1 MVPCSVPRGAPGSL
15 RCMPV
20 ARSRVAVVTDST
32 AYLPADVVERHG
44 LTVVPLQVVVGG
56 RSLAEGV
63 EVTSD
68 EVARALQEW
77 RPVTTSPPPPQ
88 TFAET
93 YRSLRAPEVVSVH
106 LSADLSGTAD
116 AARIAARQVADE
128 GIAVTVVDSRSLG
141 MGLGFVAVA
150 AARAALDGARAD
162 AVARV
167 ARRLAPEVAIWLYVD
182 TLEYL
187 RRGGRIG
194 GAAAVVGSALSV
206 KPLLHLVDGRLE
218 PLERVRTT
226 GRALARL
233 EELAVREAGEREVD
247 VAVQHLAAPERAGE
261 VAERLRGGLPG
272 GRFLEGGGEVAE
284 RLRARLPRARSM
296 YVGEVGAV
304 VGAHVGPGMLGV
316 VVAPAG

>member
-1 MVPCSVPRGAPGSL
+1 MPG
-15 RCMPV
+15 

-56 RSLAEGV
+56 KSLAEGV

-68 EVARALQEW
+68 EVARALREW
-77 RPVTTSPPPPQ
+77 RPGTTSRPSPQ

-93 YRSLRAPEVVSVH
+93 YRSLGTTEAGSVH

-116 AARIAARQVADE
+116 AARIAARQVAAE

-141 MGLGFVAVA
+141 MGLGFVAIA
-150 AARAALDGARAD
+150 AGLAALDGAGAD

-194 GAAAVVGSALSV
+194 AAAAVVGSALSV

-247 VAVQHLAAPERAGE
+247 VAVQHLAAPERAGH
-261 VAERLRGGLPG
+261 VADRLQERLPK
-272 GRFLEGGGEVAE
+272 
-284 RLRARLPRARSM
+284 ARSM

>member
-1 MVPCSVPRGAPGSL
+1 MPGAKG
-15 RCMPV
+15 
-20 ARSRVAVVTDST
+20 RVAVVTDST
-32 AYLPADVVERHG
+32 ACLPADVVERHG

-63 EVTSD
+63 DVTSD
-68 EVARALQEW
+68 EVAQALREW
-77 RPVTTSPPPPQ
+77 RPVTTSRPSPQ
-88 TFAET
+88 TFAEA
-93 YRSLRAPEVVSVH
+93 YRSLGAAEVVSVH

-116 AARIAARQVADE
+116 AARVAARQVADE
-128 GIAVTVVDSRSLG
+128 KIAVTVVDSRSLG

-150 AARAALDGARAD
+150 AARAALDGAGAD

-194 GAAAVVGSALSV
+194 AAAAVVGSALSV

-233 EELAVREAGEREVD
+233 EELAVREAGDREVD
-247 VAVQHLAAPERAGE
+247 VAVQHLAAPERARE
-261 VAERLRGGLPG
+261 VADRLG
-272 GRFLEGGGEVAE
+272 
-284 RLRARLPRARSM
+284 ARLPKARSM
-296 YVGEVGAV
+296 HVGEVGAV

-316 VVAPAG
+316 VVAPAV

>member
-1 MVPCSVPRGAPGSL
+1 VG
-15 RCMPV
+15 
-20 ARSRVAVVTDST
+20 VVTDST

-44 LTVVPLQVVVGG
+44 LTVVPLQVVVAGK
-56 RSLAEGV
+56 SLAEGV

-68 EVARALQEW
+68 EVARALREW
-77 RPVTTSPPPPQ
+77 RPVTTSRPSPQ

-93 YRSLRAPEVVSVH
+93 YRSLGAAEVVSVH

-150 AARAALDGARAD
+150 AARAALDGAAAD

-194 GAAAVVGSALSV
+194 AAAAAVGSALSV

-261 VAERLRGGLPG
+261 VAEQ
-272 GRFLEGGGEVAE
+272 
-284 RLRARLPRARSM
+284 LRARLPRARSM
-296 YVGEVGAV
+296 HVGEVGAV

>member
-1 MVPCSVPRGAPGSL
+1 
-15 RCMPV
+15 
-20 ARSRVAVVTDST
+20 VVTDST
-32 AYLPADVVERHG
+32 ACLPADVAADHG

-63 EVTSD
+63 EITSD
-68 EVARALQEW
+68 EVARALREW
-77 RPVTTSPPPPQ
+77 RPVTTSRPSPQ

-93 YRSLRAPEVVSVH
+93 YRSLGVAEVVSVH

-116 AARIAARQVADE
+116 AARLAARQVADE

-150 AARAALDGARAD
+150 AARAALDGASAE

-182 TLEYL
+182 TLDYL

-194 GAAAVVGSALSV
+194 AAAALVGSALSV

-218 PLERVRTT
+218 LLERVRTT

-233 EELAVREAGEREVD
+233 EELAVREAGDREVD
-247 VAVQHLAAPERAGE
+247 VAVQHLAAPERARE
-261 VAERLRGGLPG
+261 VADRL
-272 GRFLEGGGEVAE
+272 V
-284 RLRARLPRARSM
+284 ARLPKARSVH
-296 YVGEVGAV
+296 VGEVGAV

-316 VVAPAG
+316 VVAPAT

>member
-1 MVPCSVPRGAPGSL
+1 
-15 RCMPV
+15 
-20 ARSRVAVVTDST
+20 VAVVTDST
-32 AYLPADVVERHG
+32 AYLPADVVERHA

-56 RSLAEGV
+56 KSLAEGV
-63 EVTSD
+63 EVSSD
-68 EVARALQEW
+68 EVALALREW
-77 RPVTTSPPPPQ
+77 RPVTTSRPSPQ

-93 YRSLRAPEVVSVH
+93 YRSLGTNEVVSVH

-116 AARIAARQVADE
+116 AARIAARQVAGE

-150 AARAALDGARAD
+150 AARTALDGAGVD

-194 GAAAVVGSALSV
+194 AAAAVVGSALSV
-206 KPLLHLVDGRLE
+206 KPLLYLVDGRLE

-233 EELAVREAGEREVD
+233 EELAVREAGDREVD

-261 VAERLRGGLPG
+261 VADRL
-272 GRFLEGGGEVAE
+272 A
-284 RLRARLPRARSM
+284 ARLPKARSM

>member
-1 MVPCSVPRGAPGSL
+1 MPGA
-15 RCMPV
+15 RD
-20 ARSRVAVVTDST
+20 RVAVVTDST
-32 AYLPADVVERHG
+32 AYLPADVVERQA

-77 RPVTTSPPPPQ
+77 RPVTTSRPSPQ

-93 YRSLRAPEVVSVH
+93 YRSLGVPEIVSVH
-106 LSADLSGTAD
+106 LSSDLSGTAD
-116 AARIAARQVADE
+116 AARLAARQVADE

-150 AARAALDGARAD
+150 AARAALDGAPAD

-194 GAAAVVGSALSV
+194 AAAAVVGSALSV

-218 PLERVRTT
+218 PLERVRTA

-233 EELAVREAGEREVD
+233 EELAVREAGDREVD
-247 VAVQHLAAPERAGE
+247 VAVQHLAAPERARE
-261 VAERLRGGLPG
+261 VADRL
-272 GRFLEGGGEVAE
+272 A
-284 RLRARLPRARSM
+284 ARLPKARTVH
-296 YVGEVGAV
+296 VGEVGAV

-316 VVAPAG
+316 VVAPAD

>member
-1 MVPCSVPRGAPGSL
+1 
-15 RCMPV
+15 
-20 ARSRVAVVTDST
+20 VVTDST
-32 AYLPADVVERHG
+32 AYLPADVVERHR
-44 LTVVPLQVVVGG
+44 LTVVPLQVVVAG

-68 EVARALQEW
+68 EVAGALREW
-77 RPVTTSPPPPQ
+77 RPVTTSRPSPQ

-93 YRSLRAPEVVSVH
+93 YRSLGAAEVVSVH

-116 AARIAARQVADE
+116 AARVAARQVAGE

-150 AARAALDGARAD
+150 AARAALDGVSAE

-167 ARRLAPEVAIWLYVD
+167 ARRLAPEISIWLYVD

-194 GAAAVVGSALSV
+194 AAAAVVGSALSV

-233 EELAVREAGEREVD
+233 EELAVREAGDREVD
-247 VAVQHLAAPERAGE
+247 LAVQHLAAPERARE
-261 VAERLRGGLPG
+261 VADRL
-272 GRFLEGGGEVAE
+272 A
-284 RLRARLPRARSM
+284 ARLPKARSM
-296 YVGEVGAV
+296 HVGEVGVV

-316 VVAPAG
+316 VVAPAI

>member
-1 MVPCSVPRGAPGSL
+1 M
-15 RCMPV
+15 
-20 ARSRVAVVTDST
+20 VTDST
-32 AYLPADVVERHG
+32 AYLPADVVERHA

-56 RSLAEGV
+56 KSLAEGV

-68 EVARALQEW
+68 EVALALREW
-77 RPVTTSPPPPQ
+77 RPVTTSRPSPQ

-93 YRSLRAPEVVSVH
+93 YRSLGTTEVVSVH

-116 AARIAARQVADE
+116 AARIAARQVAGE

-150 AARAALDGARAD
+150 AARAAVDGAVRRRRGPGGAASRTGGRHLAVRGHSGVPAPRRAD
-162 AVARV
+162 
-167 ARRLAPEVAIWLYVD
+167 
-182 TLEYL
+182 
-187 RRGGRIG
+187 RRGGRRRRQRPVG
-194 GAAAVVGSALSV
+194 EAAAAPRRRAARPARAG
-206 KPLLHLVDGRLE
+206 PDH
-218 PLERVRTT
+218 

-233 EELAVREAGEREVD
+233 EELAAREAGDREVD

-261 VAERLRGGLPG
+261 VAQ
-272 GRFLEGGGEVAE
+272 
-284 RLRARLPRARSM
+284 RLRARLPKARSM

-316 VVAPAG
+316 VVAPAS

>member
-1 MVPCSVPRGAPGSL
+1 M
-15 RCMPV
+15 
-20 ARSRVAVVTDST
+20 AVVTDST

-56 RSLAEGV
+56 KSLAEGV

-68 EVARALQEW
+68 EVARALREW
-77 RPVTTSPPPPQ
+77 RPVTTSRPSPQ

-93 YRSLRAPEVVSVH
+93 YRSLGTPEVVSVH
-106 LSADLSGTAD
+106 LSADMSGTAD
-116 AARIAARQVADE
+116 AARMAARQVADE

-150 AARAALDGARAD
+150 AARAALDGAAAD

-194 GAAAVVGSALSV
+194 AAAAAVGSALSV

-261 VAERLRGGLPG
+261 VAERLR
-272 GRFLEGGGEVAE
+272 
-284 RLRARLPRARSM
+284 ARLPKARSM

-316 VVAPAG
+316 VVAPAD

>member
-1 MVPCSVPRGAPGSL
+1 M
-15 RCMPV
+15 
-20 ARSRVAVVTDST
+20 VTDST

-77 RPVTTSPPPPQ
+77 RPVTTSRPSPQ

-93 YRSLRAPEVVSVH
+93 YRSLDAAEVVSVH

-116 AARIAARQVADE
+116 AARVAARQVAQE

-150 AARAALDGARAD
+150 AAEAALDGESAE

-194 GAAAVVGSALSV
+194 AAAAVVGSALSV

-233 EELAVREAGEREVD
+233 EELAVREAGDREVD
-247 VAVQHLAAPERAGE
+247 VAVQHLAAPERARE
-261 VAERLRGGLPG
+261 VADRL
-272 GRFLEGGGEVAE
+272 A
-284 RLRARLPRARSM
+284 ARLPKARWM
-296 YVGEVGAV
+296 HVGEVGAV

-316 VVAPAG
+316 VVAPTV

>member
-1 MVPCSVPRGAPGSL
+1 M
-15 RCMPV
+15 
-20 ARSRVAVVTDST
+20 AVVTDST
-32 AYLPADVVERHG
+32 AYLPADVVERHA

-56 RSLAEGV
+56 KSLAEGV

-68 EVARALQEW
+68 EVAVALREW
-77 RPVTTSPPPPQ
+77 RPVTTSRPSPQ

-93 YRSLRAPEVVSVH
+93 YRSLGTTEVVSVH

-116 AARIAARQVADE
+116 AARIAARQVAGE

-150 AARAALDGARAD
+150 AARAAVDGASAD

-194 GAAAVVGSALSV
+194 AAAAVVGSALSV

-226 GRALARL
+226 GRALARM
-233 EELAVREAGEREVD
+233 EELAAREAGDREVD
-247 VAVQHLAAPERAGE
+247 VAVQHLAAPERAAE
-261 VAERLRGGLPG
+261 VAQ
-272 GRFLEGGGEVAE
+272 
-284 RLRARLPRARSM
+284 RLRARLPKARL
-296 YVGEVGAV
+296 
-304 VGAHVGPGMLGV
+304 HVRRRGGRCGGSTRGTGDARRRGGPGELR
-316 VVAPAG
+316 PRPR

>member
-1 MVPCSVPRGAPGSL
+1 
-15 RCMPV
+15 
-20 ARSRVAVVTDST
+20 VAVVTDST
-32 AYLPADVVERHG
+32 AYLSADAVERHG

-68 EVARALQEW
+68 EVALALREW
-77 RPVTTSPPPPQ
+77 RPVTTSRPSPQ

-93 YRSLRAPEVVSVH
+93 YRSLGAAEVVSVH

-116 AARIAARQVADE
+116 AARVAARQVASE

-150 AARAALDGARAD
+150 AARAALDGASAE
-162 AVARV
+162 AVARA

-194 GAAAVVGSALSV
+194 AAAAVVGSALSV

-233 EELAVREAGEREVD
+233 EELAVREAGDREVD
-247 VAVQHLAAPERAGE
+247 VAVQHLAAPERARE
-261 VAERLRGGLPG
+261 MADRLG
-272 GRFLEGGGEVAE
+272 
-284 RLRARLPRARSM
+284 ARLPKVRWM
-296 YVGEVGAV
+296 HVGEVGAV

-316 VVAPAG
+316 VVAPAI

>member
-1 MVPCSVPRGAPGSL
+1 
-15 RCMPV
+15 
-20 ARSRVAVVTDST
+20 
-32 AYLPADVVERHG
+32 
-44 LTVVPLQVVVGG
+44 
-56 RSLAEGV
+56 LAEGV

-68 EVARALQEW
+68 EVARALREW
-77 RPVTTSPPPPQ
+77 RPVTTSRPSPQ

-93 YRSLRAPEVVSVH
+93 YRSLGAGEVVSIH

-116 AARIAARQVADE
+116 AARLAARQVADE

-150 AARAALDGARAD
+150 AARAALDGANAE

-167 ARRLAPEVAIWLYVD
+167 ARRLAPEIAIWLYVD

-194 GAAAVVGSALSV
+194 AAAAVVGSALSV
-206 KPLLHLVDGRLE
+206 KPLLHVVDGRLE
-218 PLERVRTT
+218 PVERVRTA

-233 EELAVREAGEREVD
+233 EELAVREAGDREVD
-247 VAVQHLAAPERAGE
+247 VAVQHLAAPERAQE
-261 VAERLRGGLPG
+261 VAARLS
-272 GRFLEGGGEVAE
+272 
-284 RLRARLPRARSM
+284 ARLPKARSM
-296 YVGEVGAV
+296 HVGEVGAV

-316 VVAPAG
+316 VVAPAT

>member
-1 MVPCSVPRGAPGSL
+1 MPGARGH
-15 RCMPV
+15 
-20 ARSRVAVVTDST
+20 VAVVTDST

-77 RPVTTSPPPPQ
+77 RPVTTSRPSPQ

-93 YRSLRAPEVVSVH
+93 YRSLGAAEVVSVH

-116 AARIAARQVADE
+116 AARVAARQVAQE
-128 GIAVTVVDSRSLG
+128 RIAVTVVDSRSLG

-150 AARAALDGARAD
+150 AAEAALDGESAE

-194 GAAAVVGSALSV
+194 AAAAVVGSALSV
-206 KPLLHLVDGRLE
+206 KPLLHVVDGRLE

-233 EELAVREAGEREVD
+233 EELAVREAGDREVD
-247 VAVQHLAAPERAGE
+247 VAVQHLAAPERARE
-261 VAERLRGGLPG
+261 VADRL
-272 GRFLEGGGEVAE
+272 A
-284 RLRARLPRARSM
+284 ARLPKARWM
-296 YVGEVGAV
+296 HVGEVGAV

-316 VVAPAG
+316 VVAPAV